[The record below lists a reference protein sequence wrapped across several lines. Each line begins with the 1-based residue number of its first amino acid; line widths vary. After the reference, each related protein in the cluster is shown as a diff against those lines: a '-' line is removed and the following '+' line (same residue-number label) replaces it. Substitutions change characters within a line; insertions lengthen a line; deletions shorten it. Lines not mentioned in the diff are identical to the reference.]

1 MAYRHPKLVS
11 LGILLGSLLVPILGF
26 GTQKPSPGKKPK
38 PSQPIA
44 VSQLPAPQPPVQQR
58 PASPPSLEQ
67 MPATA
72 PQVSF
77 KGGELTIVARNSS
90 LGAILREVQTQTGAA
105 MDMPGTPAERVVG
118 QFGPG
123 PAREVL
129 AALLNGSHFNYVLLG
144 SPQNP
149 NSLDK
154 VVLIA
159 KSSGSEEPAAG
170 SQTANAPTML
180 PRQGAFVN
188 PNDDAADMNSQD
200 NNEEMVEPEQNA
212 EEQVDQNNPNA
223 QPAIKTPQQL
233 LQELQRQQQVQQQVQ
248 QQGRPQ
254 DTPPPQIM
262 GAPQK

>member
-11 LGILLGSLLVPILGF
+11 LGILLGSMIMPILGF
-26 GTQKPSPGKKPK
+26 GTQKPLPGKKSK
-38 PSQPIA
+38 PPQPIA

-90 LGAILREVQTQTGAA
+90 LGAILREVQTQTGAG

-149 NSLDK
+149 DSLDK

-159 KSSGSEEPAAG
+159 KSSAEQETGG
-170 SQTANAPTML
+170 SQTSAATPAML

-188 PNDDAADMNSQD
+188 PNDDAADMNSD

-212 EEQVDQNNPNA
+212 EEQTDQNNPNA

-254 DTPPPQIM
+254 DTPPPQII
-262 GAPQK
+262 GVPQK

>member
-1 MAYRHPKLVS
+1 MSFP
-11 LGILLGSLLVPILGF
+11 GF
-26 GTQKPSPGKKPK
+26 ATQKPSPGKKSK
-38 PSQPIA
+38 PPQPVA
-44 VSQLPAPQPPVQQR
+44 VSQPAPQPPVQQR

-90 LGAILREVQTQTGAA
+90 LGAILREVQTQTGASV
-105 MDMPGTPAERVVG
+105 DMPGTPAERVVG

-129 AALLNGSHFNYVLLG
+129 TALLNGSHFNYVLLG

-159 KSSGSEEPAAG
+159 KSSAEQETGG
-170 SQTANAPTML
+170 SQTSAAAPAML
-180 PRQGAFVN
+180 PRQGAFVV

-200 NNEEMVEPEQNA
+200 NNDEMVEPEQNA
-212 EEQVDQNNPNA
+212 DNQTDQNNPNA

-233 LQELQRQQQVQQQVQ
+233 LQELQRQQQVQQQ
-248 QQGRPQ
+248 GRPQ
-254 DTPPPQIM
+254 DTPAPQII
-262 GAPQK
+262 GASPQK

>member
-11 LGILLGSLLVPILGF
+11 LGILLGSMIMPILGF
-26 GTQKPSPGKKPK
+26 GTQKPLPGKKSK
-38 PSQPIA
+38 PPQPIA

-90 LGAILREVQTQTGAA
+90 LGAILREVQTQTGAG

-149 NSLDK
+149 DSLDK

-159 KSSGSEEPAAG
+159 KSSAEQETGG
-170 SQTANAPTML
+170 SQTSAATPAML
-180 PRQGAFVN
+180 PRQGAFVV
-188 PNDDAADMNSQD
+188 PNDDASDMNSD

-212 EEQVDQNNPNA
+212 EDQTDQNNPNA

-233 LQELQRQQQVQQQVQ
+233 LQELQRQQQVQQQ
-248 QQGRPQ
+248 GGPQ
-254 DTPPPQIM
+254 DTPPPQII
-262 GAPQK
+262 GVPQK